1 MDEEEIGDNLL
12 YYGYNINNLLR
23 LEKMDLED
31 DDPQYLS
38 AFRSFEGEVFENF
51 IYEKLIRYVQD
62 KKEIKKFIVK
72 GPHKK
77 KTQALSSTLSVNSK
91 GQIVYRTRN
100 KEIGEFDAMMFT
112 QNELYV
118 VEMTLTKSIT
128 NLKRRLRK
136 KKALLEILFPRYKI
150 KALLI
155 LNEGVTGL
163 KTLPDYC
170 TTWVTKPF
178 CAKEI
183 LNKISTTQPKGRRPF
198 IKINSNNIIGTNAID
213 IKPFKYYSTL
223 TWIMMRVREGD
234 ENVLDIDFLK
244 TQKTTRLIDLF
255 TKFYIGYMSDS
266 EFKKLFPSITKDI
279 PSKIAVSLE
288 KEHTGELRPLFFMS
302 HSKKNLEVVE
312 ITKSG
317 DVKTS
322 KKDPFGISVT
332 EVFHISK
339 AFKEDLALSVE
350 DIKKLKEE
358 IKLYTK

>member
-1 MDEEEIGDNLL
+1 MDEEE
-12 YYGYNINNLLR
+12 
-23 LEKMDLED
+23 
-31 DDPQYLS
+31 PQFLS

-51 IYEKLIRYVQD
+51 IFEKLIRYAKD
-62 KKEIKKFIVK
+62 NDDIKKFIVK

-112 QNELYV
+112 HNELYV

-136 KKALLEILFPRYKI
+136 KKALLEVLFPRYKI

-178 CAKEI
+178 CGRDI
-183 LNKISTTQPKGRRPF
+183 LHKISVTQDKGRRPF
-198 IKINSNNIIGTNAID
+198 IKIADDKIIGTNSID

-223 TWIMMRVREGD
+223 TWLMMRVREGKD
-234 ENVLDIDFLK
+234 NILDIPFLQ
-244 TQKTTRLIDLF
+244 TQKTTRIIDLF
-255 TKFYIGYMSDS
+255 TKFYIGYMSS
-266 EFKKLFPSITKDI
+266 EEFKRLFPSVTKDI

-288 KEHTGELRPLFFMS
+288 KEHTGELRLLFFMS

-312 ITKSG
+312 TAKNG
-317 DVKTS
+317 EVKIS
-322 KKDPFGISVT
+322 KKDPYGISVT

-339 AFKEDLALSVE
+339 AFKENLALSVE
-350 DIKKLKEE
+350 DIRKVEKE
-358 IKLYTK
+358 IRLYSK